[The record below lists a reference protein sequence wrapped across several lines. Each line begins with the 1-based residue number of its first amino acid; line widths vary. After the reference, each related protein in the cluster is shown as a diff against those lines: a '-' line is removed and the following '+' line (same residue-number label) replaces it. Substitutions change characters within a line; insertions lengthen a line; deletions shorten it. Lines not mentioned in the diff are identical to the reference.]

1 MYGLSFVG
9 AAGNVIFEVRKK
21 KERLKRP
28 LFLFIKAL
36 AESIAEITG
45 LRTGKT
51 GPIGA
56 KSALCLVNEKSD
68 FR

>member
-1 MYGLSFVG
+1 M
-9 AAGNVIFEVRKK
+9 
-21 KERLKRP
+21 
-28 LFLFIKAL
+28 FIKAL

-51 GPIGA
+51 TPIGA
-56 KSALCLVNEKSD
+56 KSALGLVNEKSD